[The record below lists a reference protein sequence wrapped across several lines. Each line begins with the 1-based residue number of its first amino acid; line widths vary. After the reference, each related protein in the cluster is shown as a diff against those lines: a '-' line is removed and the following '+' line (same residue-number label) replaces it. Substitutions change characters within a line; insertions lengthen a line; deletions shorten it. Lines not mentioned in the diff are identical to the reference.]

1 MRIRRLELVLVTA
14 ALSGLAA
21 SAVVVPASGGREATS
36 AAKGVSVRD
45 DVFSPRGVTV
55 SRGGKVTWRWRGE
68 NPHNVAFRRVPAGA
82 SRPKRCGTTS
92 RRGASCTRKFP
103 RRGTYRYVCTIHELA
118 GMKGRVKVE

>member
-1 MRIRRLELVLVTA
+1 MRMRRIRLVAAMT

-21 SAVVVPASGGREATS
+21 TAVLAPASGGSQVTAAAT
-36 AAKGVSVRD
+36 KVSVKD
-45 DVFSPRGVTV
+45 DLFSPRGVTV
-55 SRGGKVTWRWRGE
+55 SRGGKVTWRWRGD

-92 RRGASCTRKFP
+92 RRDASCTRKF
-103 RRGTYRYVCTIHELA
+103 RQRGTYRYVCTIHELA